1 MVDEKKELEEQL
13 ANVPFEI
20 ELKEDEE
27 KEVET
32 KEEVVEEPEQKA
44 EQPEETP
51 PKENEE
57 FSKRV
62 QKRIS
67 TLVQQRKQAEADAE
81 AARTQVRGLE
91 SRLDRLEAGN
101 TQKQQQD
108 FKTRYET
115 ARTNLQTAIED
126 GDTASQVE
134 HQEQLADMR
143 AAMRVAEMQRQQ
155 QSQQQVSP
163 TVGRAAQ
170 VAEDPT
176 PQKAISWWE
185 QNRWF
190 NSDGFERET
199 AAARAIDVQLDVEG
213 YDKESNEYYD
223 HLNDRLKKMF
233 PELISGGKVEQPK
246 IKAKSSVSPVAP
258 TAGGPSRRQNRV
270 KLSKDQLQMARELG
284 LTDEQALK
292 TYAAEIDTVKETRNG

>member
-20 ELKEDEE
+20 EIK
-27 KEVET
+27 
-32 KEEVVEEPEQKA
+32 EEPE
-44 EQPEETP
+44 EQGELVEQQEKEQEPE
-51 PKENEE
+51 KEEESSKDSEE

-67 TLVQQRKQAEADAE
+67 SLVQQRKQAEADAE
-81 AARTQVRGLE
+81 SARTQVKGLE

-108 FKTRYET
+108 FQTRYQN
-115 ARTNLQTAIED
+115 ARENLQTAIEE
-126 GDTASQVE
+126 GDTSAQVE

-143 AAMRVAEMQRQQ
+143 AAMRVSEMQRQQ
-155 QSQQQVSP
+155 NSQQQVSP

-176 PQKAISWWE
+176 PQKAIGWWE

-190 NSDGFERET
+190 NSNGFERET
-199 AAARAIDVQLDVEG
+199 AAARAIDVQLDIEG

-223 HLNDRLKKMF
+223 HLNGRLKKMF

-246 IKAKSSVSPVAP
+246 IRAKSSVSPVAP

>member
-20 ELKEDEE
+20 ELKEDEAPE
-27 KEVET
+27 E
-32 KEEVVEEPEQKA
+32 KEEVVEEPEQEAA
-44 EQPEETP
+44 EEQKETSGRD
-51 PKENEE
+51 EE

-67 TLVQQRKQAEADAE
+67 TLVQQRKQAEADTE
-81 AARTQVRGLE
+81 AAMGQVKGLE
-91 SRLDRLEAGN
+91 TRLDRLEAGN
-101 TQKQQQD
+101 THQAQQNFQ
-108 FKTRYET
+108 TRYEE
-115 ARTNLQTAIED
+115 ARTNLQTAIEE
-126 GDTASQVE
+126 GDTAAQVE

-155 QSQQQVSP
+155 QSQQRISP

-170 VAEDPT
+170 VSEDPT
-176 PQKAISWWE
+176 PQKAINWWE

-213 YDKESNEYYD
+213 HDKESDEYYD

-246 IKAKSSVSPVAP
+246 TRAKSSVSPVAP
-258 TAGGPSRRQNRV
+258 TAGGPSRKQNRV
-270 KLSKDQLQMARELG
+270 KFSKDQLQMARELG

-292 TYAAEIDTVKETRNG
+292 TYAAEIDSAKEARNG